1 MWYDTFGP
9 GFFIA
14 VTGTF
19 FGFCGLVVRAALR
32 SNCQEVSCC
41 FGLTRCVRGEIN
53 QDVQLESPNNMRRID
68 SRGVMAPPNTPQSLT
83 YATSL

>member
-19 FGFCGLVVRAALR
+19 FGFCGLIVRAALK

-41 FGLTRCVRGEIN
+41 FGLTRCVRGKI
-53 QDVQLESPNNMRRID
+53 LEDNVLDTPRIK
-68 SRGVMAPPNTPQSLT
+68 SHGFLAPPNSPQPSLGYT
-83 YATSL
+83 TSL

>member
-19 FGFCGLVVRAALR
+19 FGFCGLIVRAALK
-32 SNCQEVSCC
+32 SNCKEVTCC
-41 FGLTRCVRGEIN
+41 FGMATCVRGE
-53 QDVQLESPNNMRRID
+53 QLENETPKIRRIE
-68 SRGVMAPPNTPQSLT
+68 SHGLFAPPNTPNSLEFS
-83 YATSL
+83 TSL

>member
-19 FGFCGLVVRAALR
+19 FGFCGLIVRAALK

-41 FGLTRCVRGEIN
+41 FGLTRCVRGKN
-53 QDVQLESPNNMRRID
+53 LDDMVLETPRMKRNESH
-68 SRGVMAPPNTPQSLT
+68 GFLAPPNSPQHSLG
-83 YATSL
+83 YASSL